1 MLSIVLTGS
10 MATEQMTG
18 VQVPLTV
25 MANGAGNPNPSSGHG
40 SRPRTPVQAPTVYL
54 DGHTLTFLYA
64 FSEDIEVQLLDPDT
78 LDDDEP
84 TVVYS
89 TAMYAGAQTVNLP
102 TTYTG
107 DYVLRLVVGSWYFI
121 GEITL

>member
-1 MLSIVLTGS
+1 MRKLLFLFLAVFSFAS
-10 MATEQMTG
+10 SQAAQEQ
-18 VQVPLTV
+18 VELHP
-25 MANGAGNPNPSSGHG
+25 HG
-40 SRPRTPVQAPTVYL
+40 SNTSGTGNSHPRTPIQAPTVYL
-54 DGHTLTFLYA
+54 DGHTLSFLYA